1 MAHKQNST
9 LIHCSSCGEDYSATY
24 KFCPF
29 CGGYNAPPASADT
42 PTAPTAPA
50 QDPPK
55 SEAPKQE
62 VHKQSAPK
70 QSVPK
75 QSTPKQS
82 TPKQEAYEFDGQD
95 IFDQPDDENP
105 AGKGG
110 KRLAS
115 GGAQRPTPPPPV
127 NWPRLITFLCSLVII
142 AVVLVMV
149 FKVVYPHLRQVSNP
163 NASDAPT
170 QTVSADPNASAS
182 AGEDGLNSM
191 LLDTANITLQADQ
204 SHPLTLTFDPVD
216 WKGTV
221 TWSSSDE
228 TCATVNAEG
237 VVTNV
242 NTSGTQRRVIITGTA
257 GNQTVTCTVY
267 CQSATASTTP
277 VSTPAPVSTP
287 EPVVTQQPVQNNGDI
302 PNNSKAVIANA
313 SGGLRVR
320 SGPGTSYDVKASLN
334 DGDSITVVSYAGDG
348 WYEITYAGSNGSETG
363 YIMGEYISVN

>member
-1 MAHKQNST
+1 MARKQDST

-29 CGGYNAPPASADT
+29 CGGYNAPPAD
-42 PTAPTAPA
+42 APA
-50 QDPPK
+50 APAPEPHK
-55 SEAPKQE
+55 PEAPKQAASQPE
-62 VHKQSAPK
+62 AHKHE
-70 QSVPK
+70 VPK
-75 QSTPKQS
+75 QNTPRPS
-82 TPKQEAYEFDGQD
+82 APKQEAYEFDGQD
-95 IFDQPDDENP
+95 VFDQSDDENSV
-105 AGKGG
+105 GKGG

-115 GGAQRPTPPPPV
+115 GGVQHPTPPPPV

-142 AVVLVMV
+142 AVVLVML

-170 QTVSADPNASAS
+170 QTVSADPNTSAS

-242 NTSGTQRRVIITGTA
+242 NTSGTQRRVIITAIA

-334 DGDSITVVSYAGDG
+334 DGDPITVVSYAEDG
-348 WYEITYAGSNGSETG
+348 WYKITYAGSNGSETG